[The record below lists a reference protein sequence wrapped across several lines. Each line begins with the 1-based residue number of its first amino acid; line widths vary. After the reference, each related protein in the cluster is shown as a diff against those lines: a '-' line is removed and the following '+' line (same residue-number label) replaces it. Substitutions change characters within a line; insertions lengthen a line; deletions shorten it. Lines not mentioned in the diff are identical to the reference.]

1 MNKTEVINIL
11 FEFKKKNTTKYG
23 IKNLGIFGSYAKDN
37 ADPYSDIDVV
47 IETSKADLFML
58 VHLKDELEK
67 LFNRKVDIIRYRER
81 MNQFLKK
88 HIDEE
93 AIYV

>member
-11 FEFKKKNTTKYG
+11 FDFKRRNTDKYG
-23 IKNLGIFGSYAKDN
+23 IKNLGVFGSFSKDK
-37 ADPYSDIDVV
+37 AEPDSDIDIV

-58 VHLKDELEK
+58 VHLKEELEE
-67 LFNRKVDIIRYRER
+67 LFNRNVDIIRYRER
-81 MNQFLKK
+81 MNRYLKK
-88 HIDEE
+88 HIDED